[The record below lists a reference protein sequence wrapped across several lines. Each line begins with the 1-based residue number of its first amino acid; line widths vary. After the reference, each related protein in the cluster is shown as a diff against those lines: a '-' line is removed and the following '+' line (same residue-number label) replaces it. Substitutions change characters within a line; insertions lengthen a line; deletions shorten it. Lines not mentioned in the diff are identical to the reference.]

1 MAVGPT
7 INPET
12 IKSASELK
20 VRILDV
26 RLIPS
31 ADPRRLGK
39 FDAMITIAVE
49 GLGNYVLRVPE
60 EVLEDEEKLKKAIK
74 EYLERIRKHVG
85 KELTITF

>member
-1 MAVGPT
+1 MGVPTT
-7 INPET
+7 INPEA
-12 IKSASELK
+12 IKNANELK

-39 FDAMITIAVE
+39 FDAMVTISVE

-60 EVLEDEEKLKKAIK
+60 EVLENEEALKKAIK